1 MGGLCPSRALG
12 GSREADVP
20 TEPTSARQDSRF
32 PRAHGD
38 EGRPKGV
45 EASAGQRATPA
56 DGLSG
61 VSGAAPAAP
70 GLPRA
75 ERLRSRAE
83 FDRLFRRGARVEDPA
98 FVLLWRREPGPRAVG
113 FAVGRR
119 LGGSVVR
126 NRARRRLRE
135 AYRRQRDLVLSEGIR
150 LCFIARQGSLT
161 SPFDQLVGAMA
172 QALAR
177 TARGRR

>member
-1 MGGLCPSRALG
+1 MGGLCALCALG
-12 GSREADVP
+12 GRCEADVP
-20 TEPTSARQDSRF
+20 TEPSSARQDPRV

-38 EGRPKGV
+38 EGRPEGV
-45 EASAGQRATPA
+45 EASARQRAPPA
-56 DGLSG
+56 DGLTG
-61 VSGAAPAAP
+61 VSGAAPVGA

-83 FDRLFRRGARVEDPA
+83 FDRLFRRGERVEAPA

-135 AYRRQRDLVLSEGIR
+135 AYRRQRGLVPTEGIR
-150 LCFIARQGSLT
+150 LCFIARQGALT
-161 SPFDQLVGAMA
+161 CAFGQLADAMA
-172 QALAR
+172 GALAQA
-177 TARGRR
+177 ARRVR